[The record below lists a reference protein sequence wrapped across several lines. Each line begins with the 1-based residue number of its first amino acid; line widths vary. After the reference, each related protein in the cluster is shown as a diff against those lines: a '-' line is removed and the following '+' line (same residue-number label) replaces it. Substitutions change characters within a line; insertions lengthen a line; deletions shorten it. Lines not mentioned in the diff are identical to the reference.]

1 MCEDYARR
9 HRTGNNATAAKWK
22 LAKLP
27 EEYFHSSA
35 SFYILNQA
43 HKFVRLTHWK
53 DVGERVAHRLVRETM
68 RDICLSVGVLTN
80 RKDIKFKHEYFS

>member
-9 HRTGNNATAAKWK
+9 YRTGNNATAAKWK

-35 SFYILNQA
+35 LFYILNQSY
-43 HKFVRLTHWK
+43 KFVRVTHWK
-53 DVGERVAHRLVRETM
+53 DEGERVAHRPLR
-68 RDICLSVGVLTN
+68 RDDAGQ
-80 RKDIKFKHEYFS
+80 

>member
-1 MCEDYARR
+1 MCEGYARR

-53 DVGERVAHRLVRETM
+53 DVGERVAHRLRLRRKTM
-68 RDICLSVGVLTN
+68 PGNEIAGQ
-80 RKDIKFKHEYFS
+80 